1 MPNSHFQD
9 SALRFSG
16 GSFGS
21 PLPAGSI
28 GMMSFAIPVSA
39 HFGNLL
45 LMGAIAGD
53 LVGHSVA
60 GLLVREQSAIFCAFP
75 DM

>member
-1 MPNSHFQD
+1 
-9 SALRFSG
+9 
-16 GSFGS
+16 
-21 PLPAGSI
+21 
-28 GMMSFAIPVSA
+28 
-39 HFGNLL
+39 
-45 LMGAIAGD
+45 MGAIAGD